1 MAKDLVQEAYA
12 QIDAMR
18 DAATETA
25 KNILIEAMSTDLKA
39 AVAQAM
45 NDTIG
50 DEEVSEEVVEENE
63 DITTENAETEVVEE
77 VEGEVVEESVEDEEE
92 DTLEESEED
101 DDSETLEEVYEGDDE
116 DEDEDDD
123 DEDEEDD
130 DEDMEEMLDE
140 EEVLEVV
147 ENEEVDELSE
157 LKAENAAL
165 RQENKKYEKALI
177 SVKKQMDEINLFN
190 ARLAAA
196 TDLMRTTPL
205 TKAQKENV
213 VENFDSAKSLGEVK
227 RMHKILKEA
236 YKGAEKTVNKPRVS
250 RPNVQ
255 SVVTENKEA
264 TGETAYDRL
273 SKLAGI

>member
-50 DEEVSEEVVEENE
+50 DEEISKEVVEENE
-63 DITTENAETEVVEE
+63 NIATENAETEIVEE
-77 VEGEVVEESVEDEEE
+77 VEDEVVEESVEDEE
-92 DTLEESEED
+92 DTLEESAEE
-101 DDSETLEEVYEGDDE
+101 DDSETLEEVYEIDDE
-116 DEDEDDD
+116 DD
-123 DEDEEDD
+123 DEEDD
-130 DEDMEEMLDE
+130 DDDDEEDDDDMEEMLDE
-140 EEVLEVV
+140 EEVLKVV
-147 ENEEVDELSE
+147 ENEEIDEISE
-157 LKAENAAL
+157 LKAENATL

-205 TKAQKENV
+205 TKSQKENV

-236 YKGAEKTVNKPRVS
+236 YKGAEKIVNKPRIT

-255 SVVTENKEA
+255 SVVTENKES

>member
-50 DEEVSEEVVEENE
+50 EEVVSEEVDESSEENETPIVEEN
-63 DITTENAETEVVEE
+63 IEE
-77 VEGEVVEESVEDEEE
+77 VEEETIDEGEETDTDEMYEEE
-92 DTLEESEED
+92 DED
-101 DDSETLEEVYEGDDE
+101 DMDMD

-123 DEDEEDD
+123 EEEDD
-130 DEDMEEMLDE
+130 DMEEMMDE
-140 EEVLEVV
+140 EVIEVV
-147 ENEEVDELSE
+147 EDVNEGEVEESDEIVEGDELSQ
-157 LKAENAAL
+157 LKSENETL

-196 TDLMRTTPL
+196 TDLMRSTPL
-205 TKAQKENV
+205 TKTQKEKV

-227 RMHKILKEA
+227 RMHNILKEA
-236 YKGAEKTVNKPRVS
+236 YKNTEKTVSKARVS

-255 SVVTENKEA
+255 SVVTESKETVNNSA
-264 TGETAYDRL
+264 FERL
-273 SKLAGI
+273 SRLAGV